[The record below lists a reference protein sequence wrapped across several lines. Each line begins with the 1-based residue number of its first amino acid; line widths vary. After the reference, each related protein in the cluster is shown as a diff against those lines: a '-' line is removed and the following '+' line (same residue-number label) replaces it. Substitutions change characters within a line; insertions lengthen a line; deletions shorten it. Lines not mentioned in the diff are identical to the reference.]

1 MNARARG
8 VIFDLD
14 GTLLHTLD
22 DIADAMRA
30 TFVEAGLAVPTEE
43 HVREL
48 IGHGMRNLL
57 ARASGIEEDDA
68 RIDVLLTFYRADY
81 AKRMF
86 EKTRF
91 YPGVPELLDALTA
104 RSVPVAV
111 LSNKSDEFTVAVC
124 EHYLDRWPLAF
135 ARGAREDIPK
145 KPDPAAAFEAA
156 AAMGVDPAEITFVGD
171 SAVDI
176 ETAQSAGM
184 RSVAVTWGY
193 RDIEEL
199 ESAEPDAIV
208 HDATGLK
215 AILLP

>member
-1 MNARARG
+1 MSARPRG

-30 TFVEAGLAVPTEE
+30 TFVHAELPVPTEE

-57 ARASGIEEDDA
+57 ARASGIDEGDM
-68 RIDVLLTFYRADY
+68 RIDELLVFYRADY

-91 YPGVPELLDALTA
+91 YPGLPELLDELTA
-104 RSVPVAV
+104 RSVPLAV

-124 EHYLDRWPLAF
+124 EHYLGRWPLVF

-145 KPDPAAAFEAA
+145 KPDPA
-156 AAMGVDPAEITFVGD
+156 
-171 SAVDI
+171 
-176 ETAQSAGM
+176 
-184 RSVAVTWGY
+184 
-193 RDIEEL
+193 
-199 ESAEPDAIV
+199 
-208 HDATGLK
+208 
-215 AILLP
+215 